1 MKIYRILG
9 VLLSLVM
16 VMASAHLAHAEGL
29 DEQPSGEYKLDLT
42 HASIVWKVNH
52 LGLSEYVGRF
62 NKFDATLQLDTEAF
76 SNSSVVVDI
85 DTASLDTD
93 YPNPEEEDFNE
104 KLITSWFDGAEFPQ
118 ITFASTSV
126 SDLNGDTFTIEGD
139 LTLLG
144 KTLPVT
150 LDAKLNGA
158 MASHPF
164 KKIPAVGFGA
174 TTTIDRSAWGLDN
187 FVPNIGAEVKIEI
200 QGEFF
205 QGS

>member
-104 KLITSWFDGAEFPQ
+104 KLITSWFDGAEFPK

-126 SDLNGDTFTIEGD
+126 SDLNGDSFTIEGD